1 MTGTRGIIS
10 AHPLD
15 DFKEK
20 RRYGNVEEEA
30 LDRTVWRTLFGRGWV
45 PVVRLRTNE

>member
-1 MTGTRGIIS
+1 MGTREIIITQL
-10 AHPLD
+10 LD

-30 LDRTVWRTLFGRGWV
+30 LDRVVWRTLFGRGWV
-45 PVVRLRTNE
+45 PFVKLRTNE